1 MKTHMYRA
9 LAAKKILFFAAMC
22 LMALSMNAQSAQQ
35 TTEQTAPYV
44 IYGYLHVF
52 PNDLGTFEAEP
63 KTIIARLNQNRQYG
77 YGTWRL
83 PTNEELA
90 LMRANMVIGDG
101 NYMTR
106 ENRQGIVRLVTDREQ
121 GETIPAIPQ
130 GYVDLGLPSGTLW
143 KEENELAGFFTYDE
157 AVAKF
162 GDHLP
167 TKEQLEELQ
176 TSCRWTWTGSSY
188 RVEGPNGETI
198 TLPADGRRFGATGTV
213 YFAGSDGGYWS
224 STPSGAEEAWDLHFT
239 SEEVKMSVYGRRS
252 GLSVRLV
259 YNE

>member
-1 MKTHMYRA
+1 LFHPQ
-9 LAAKKILFFAAMC
+9 KKSIMRRYL
-22 LMALSMNAQSAQQ
+22 LVLLVVLSAGLTMQAQDVA
-35 TTEQTAPYV
+35 V
-44 IYGYLHVF
+44 LYGYLKVF
-52 PNDLGTFEAEP
+52 PNDLGTFDAEP
-63 KTIIARLNQNRQYG
+63 KTIIARLNQNQQYG

-90 LMRANMVIGDG
+90 LMKANNVIGDG
-101 NYMTR
+101 SYMTR
-106 ENRQGIVRLVTDREQ
+106 ENPKGIVRLVTDKDK
-121 GETIPAIPQ
+121 GETLPAIPQ

-143 KEENELAGFFTYDE
+143 KDQNEIAGLYTYE
-157 AVAKF
+157 QAMEKF
-162 GDHLP
+162 GNELP

-176 TSCRWTWTGSSY
+176 TSCRWTWTGSGY

-239 SEEVKMSVYGRRS
+239 SEEVNMSVYGRRS

-259 YNE
+259 R

>member
-1 MKTHMYRA
+1 MKK
-9 LAAKKILFFAAMC
+9 LLLFVTMC
-22 LMALSMNAQSAQQ
+22 LMALSMSAQS
-35 TTEQTAPYV
+35 TPYV
-44 IYGYLHVF
+44 IYDYLKVF
-52 PNDLGTFEAEP
+52 PTDLGTFDAEP
-63 KTIIARLNQNRQYG
+63 KTIIARLNQNQQYG

-90 LMRANMVIGDG
+90 LMKANKVIGEG
-101 NYMTR
+101 SYMTR
-106 ENRQGIVRLVTDREQ
+106 ENKKGIVRLVTDKEK
-121 GETIPAIPQ
+121 GETLPAIPQ

-143 KEENELAGFFTYDE
+143 KDQNEIAGLYTYE
-157 AVAKF
+157 QAMEKF
-162 GDHLP
+162 GNELP

-213 YFAGSDGGYWS
+213 YFVGSDGGYWS

-259 YNE
+259 R